1 MTRQQRAADLLVASG
16 IGWAMRILRR
26 WMLDERGME
35 TVEYAILAGL
45 MVADDI
51 PDAEL
56 IVTTVAVAIV
66 VTLALQ
72 TTTKV
77 WLGRRLGLDERPPG

>member
-1 MTRQQRAADLLVASG
+1 MSWTRETGVVAAA
-16 IGWAMRILRR
+16 
-26 WMLDERGME
+26 
-35 TVEYAILAGL
+35 LAGL
-45 MVADDI
+45 MVARDI
-51 PDAEL
+51 PHAEL

-77 WLGRRLGLDERPPG
+77 WLGRRLGLDEPPAG